1 MPRNNSFEGVR
12 SRERNNAP
20 RKPKLL
26 KKLFKARDIEP
37 KKKEASIRQRRIDR
51 EEANQSIDRGVSDFS
66 FGPERSRAD
75 RKRPLLKFLN
85 SLKGNNTGRGNSGLV
100 GAAEDFEGARY
111 VRGGQSENGIDCS
124 GLVVEAM
131 RKEGYNIPDMT
142 AAEMQRRTPR
152 ISSEQAQAG
161 DLLVWNNGSHVEIV
175 KSVTPEGQIITIG
188 SASSKGGVG
197 EHVYNLSGKSVHR
210 NTL

>member
-1 MPRNNSFEGVR
+1 MGMPRNNSFEGVR

-37 KKKEASIRQRRIDR
+37 KKKEASIRQRKVDR

-66 FGPERSRAD
+66 FGPVRSRAD
-75 RKRPLLKFLN
+75 RKGALLIKFLN
-85 SLKGNNTGRGNSGLV
+85 SLNSNNRGRGNGNLV
-100 GAAEDFEGARY
+100 NAAEDFEGTRY

-131 RKEGYNIPDMT
+131 RKAGYDIPDMN
-142 AAEMQRRTPR
+142 AATMQSRTPR
-152 ISSEQAQAG
+152 ISPDQARPG
-161 DLLVWNNGSHVEIV
+161 DLLVWND
-175 KSVTPEGQIITIG
+175 
-188 SASSKGGVG
+188 
-197 EHVYNLSGKSVHR
+197 
-210 NTL
+210 